1 MQGSVKTSKL
11 FLLALSCF
19 IAVSCGKVAQEPQAA
34 KRSIEVVADEYLEAM
49 LERFPETA
57 TYYSLPGARH
67 DDLYDNSL
75 DAQAAWQARE
85 DAWLRE
91 LEEIGT
97 PTDIGSRD
105 WVTFGI
111 LHEQLAGSITS
122 RVCRNALWQ
131 ASSVTAWHTAL
142 PFVFDL
148 QPIETPEQRDQA
160 LQRLGKVARYVD
172 TEVTNLRTG
181 LELGYSAPRI
191 TVATVPD
198 EMRALLKDNNPF
210 IGMTTRIDDAEF
222 AAAVRKIFAE
232 QIAPAIERFAKFI
245 DKDYLPAARE
255 EIALSFN
262 PDGAE
267 CYPTL
272 VRFFATVSP
281 TADEMHKLGLEQI
294 ARIRAEMQAIIDEH
308 FGGGEIEAFLQ
319 SLNIDPQYTFRS
331 EAEVLQYSVGA
342 LDAVRD
348 KMPEV
353 FGLLPRADVL
363 IKPYPAYR
371 ESGTGEYHSS
381 SEDGTRPGIYYIAVV
396 EPENR
401 SRAIQQSVLYHETYP
416 GHHLQG
422 AIALELGDRVHPLAR
437 YLWNSGYGEGW
448 ALYSERLADELA
460 LYDSPLDRMGM
471 LSDQGARAARLVID
485 SGLHTKGW
493 TRQRAVEYML
503 ANTAWPPVDIQSEI
517 NRYISWPGQANSY
530 MLGMLEIRRLRT
542 LAEARLGDDFDI
554 RQFHDRVLENGAIT
568 LPMLEAAVLAWIG
581 DSR

>member
-148 QPIETPEQRDQA
+148 QPVETPEQRDQA

-191 TVATVPD
+191 TVATVAE
-198 EMRALLKDNNPF
+198 EMRGLLKDNNPF

-245 DKDYLPAARE
+245 DKEYLPAARE

-308 FGGGEIEAFLQ
+308 FGGGEI
-319 SLNIDPQYTFRS
+319 
-331 EAEVLQYSVGA
+331 
-342 LDAVRD
+342 
-348 KMPEV
+348 
-353 FGLLPRADVL
+353 
-363 IKPYPAYR
+363 
-371 ESGTGEYHSS
+371 
-381 SEDGTRPGIYYIAVV
+381 
-396 EPENR
+396 
-401 SRAIQQSVLYHETYP
+401 
-416 GHHLQG
+416 
-422 AIALELGDRVHPLAR
+422 
-437 YLWNSGYGEGW
+437 
-448 ALYSERLADELA
+448 
-460 LYDSPLDRMGM
+460 
-471 LSDQGARAARLVID
+471 
-485 SGLHTKGW
+485 
-493 TRQRAVEYML
+493 
-503 ANTAWPPVDIQSEI
+503 
-517 NRYISWPGQANSY
+517 
-530 MLGMLEIRRLRT
+530 
-542 LAEARLGDDFDI
+542 
-554 RQFHDRVLENGAIT
+554 
-568 LPMLEAAVLAWIG
+568 
-581 DSR
+581 

>member
-19 IAVSCGKVAQEPQAA
+19 IGVSCGKVAQEPQAA

-232 QIAPAIERFAKFI
+232 QIAPAIERFAQFI
-245 DKDYLPAARE
+245 DKEYLPAARE

-568 LPMLEAAVLAWIG
+568 LPMLEAAVSAWIG